1 MLYNH
6 YNLYKNIMK
15 KLHNNS
21 FSDITIL
28 NKYIIVLVMYIILC
42 NDTKTNYFIILCY
55 Y

>member
-15 KLHNNS
+15 KLLNNS

-28 NKYIIVLVMYIILC
+28 NKYNIVLVMYIILC
-42 NDTKTNYFIILCY
+42 NDMKTNYIIICY